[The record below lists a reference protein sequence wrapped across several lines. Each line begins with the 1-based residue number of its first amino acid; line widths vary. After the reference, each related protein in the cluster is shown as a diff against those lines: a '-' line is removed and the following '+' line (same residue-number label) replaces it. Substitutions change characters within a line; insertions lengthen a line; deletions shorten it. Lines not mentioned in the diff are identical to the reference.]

1 MKYILLFYIFNV
13 GIAQDYDW
21 GDEKGKDRRN
31 PKKIENMMVWRLTED
46 LELSTDQAEK
56 FFPRFRDHRNSL
68 EVVGKQEREMIAN
81 IDREKLNKSDVK
93 KTIEEI
99 SKLRQKRI
107 ELESEFV
114 LSLDDILAPDQM
126 IRLGVFKQ
134 RMMMEMRGEVREGKG
149 KKGKKKPHKNRGR
162 KRGRRGF

>member
-1 MKYILLFYIFNV
+1 MKYILLFFIFNA

-21 GDEKGKDRRN
+21 GDEKDKDHRN
-31 PKKIENMMVWRLTED
+31 PKKIENMMVWRLTDD
-46 LELSTDQAEK
+46 LDLSTDQAEK

-68 EVVGKQEREMIAN
+68 EAVGKQEREMIAN